1 LPPFVE
7 TREAGEIGMFGRDP
21 LANPEWLIERVYAY
35 AAYRIGEGA
44 DAEDVTS
51 EVFERAVRY
60 RDTYDARK
68 GEPIAWLMGIARR
81 CVDEARGALAR
92 RPHFAIP
99 DVAAPG
105 DLEEEAVSRLS
116 FYAALNRLDARDRE
130 LLALHYGADL
140 TARRIG
146 EVLGLR
152 TNTVQVALHRAIG
165 RLRTASDQG
174 TEERGVSIFE
184 PTGVKGF
191 VNEPNS

>member
-1 LPPFVE
+1 ML
-7 TREAGEIGMFGRDP
+7 TRDP
-21 LANPEWLIERVYAY
+21 LAHPERLIERVYAY
-35 AAYRIGEGA
+35 VAYRIGEGP

-60 RDTYDARK
+60 RHTYDARK

-92 RPHFAIP
+92 RPRLEPP

-105 DLEEEAVSRLS
+105 DLEEQTLSRLS
-116 FYAALNRLDARDRE
+116 FYAALNRLDTRDRE
-130 LLALHYGADL
+130 LLALHFGADL

-165 RLRTASDQG
+165 RLRSAVEDG
-174 TEERGVSIFE
+174 AEERAVSIFE
-184 PTGVKGF
+184 PAGVKGF
-191 VNEPNS
+191 VSESHL